1 MRAEEE
7 KGSTISGEEEFMET
21 DGVGRFWIFEEN
33 GWEDRSRIA

>member
-7 KGSTISGEEEFMET
+7 KGSTISGEELMEA